1 MHDHLIRLL
10 ALFAAVLCVALAP
23 AARAQQPTPTPPPSQ
38 QDEVIRIESAL
49 MQTDVTVVDKGGA
62 LVDGLKREQFELRVD
77 KKPRQIQFFEQVK
90 AGSANEEAQLAAARG
105 GASTPT
111 VSKGAPVPLD
121 RGRTVFFYVDDSH
134 LSPGSMHFVRKMLFK
149 FLDSEMG
156 QNDEAAIMSPSGRI
170 GFLQQLTENKQVL
183 RLAAERL
190 RGRPSGVR
198 DIERP
203 PMSEYQ
209 ALQVETDRDLL
220 AYYVEQVMRQ
230 IPGISRN
237 AAEEMVLG
245 RAHQLRAEAGRITAN
260 TLQSLEGLIASSK
273 ELPGRKLIVF
283 ISDGFFLDYNADSYD
298 RLRRATAAANRA
310 GVVIY
315 TIDARGLI
323 ASLIDASSDFA
334 PDPSG
339 RLDRAMM
346 GEIMASQDGLN
357 ALARDTG
364 GRPLFNT
371 NDLSFGVTRALKE
384 TSAYYLIAWRPEEE
398 DRRGKSARVEISIVG
413 RPDLTVRLRH
423 SFASEDKPPP
433 TAKNKS
439 KTALPPV
446 KQADE
451 ELRTAVTSVYT
462 TNKIPTSL
470 IVEFLDDLTTG
481 SKTVVAMQS
490 ALDASSF
497 KLCEG
502 KPTAEVGLLGVV
514 YDVEGKV
521 AGSFHTQMTVKPT
534 STDPQA
540 ALPESV
546 SYLYQFKLKPG
557 IYQVRVA
564 ARDNATGRTGS
575 ARQWIEVPDLA
586 SGKLV
591 LGSLMLG
598 ERTAAAAR
606 VVNQANPLGQADL
619 NVQHRFS
626 RSSNLRFLTFVYNAT
641 RRNGGPTP
649 ARPIT
654 DVSASSASTG
664 ATDLAVQVHLL
675 RDNQPVVT
683 TTSRRIGV
691 FPATDLARIP
701 YAADIPLFDLLPGR
715 YVLQVTVIDRIAKSS
730 ATQRTSFVID

>member
-1 MHDHLIRLL
+1 
-10 ALFAAVLCVALAP
+10 
-23 AARAQQPTPTPPPSQ
+23 
-38 QDEVIRIESAL
+38 
-49 MQTDVTVVDKGGA
+49 MQTDVTVLDRNGA
-62 LVDGLKREQFELRVD
+62 FVEGLKREQFELRVD
-77 KKPRQIQFFEQVK
+77 KKPRQIQFFERVK

-105 GASTPT
+105 GAPT
-111 VSKGAPVPLD
+111 TTVTKAGSAPLD
-121 RGRTVFFYVDDSH
+121 RGRSVFFYVDDFH
-134 LSPGSMHFVRKMLFK
+134 LSPGSMFNVRKMLLK
-149 FLDSEMG
+149 FVDNEMG
-156 QNDEAAIMSPSGRI
+156 QNDEAAVMSPSGKI
-170 GFLQQLTENKQVL
+170 GFLQQLTDNKEVL
-183 RLAAERL
+183 RLAVERL
-190 RGRPSGVR
+190 RGRPSATR
-198 DIERP
+198 DLERP

-209 ALQVETDRDLL
+209 ALQVEIDRELL
-220 AYYVEQVMRQ
+220 AYFVEQVMRQ
-230 IPGISRN
+230 IPNIART

-245 RAHQLRAEAGRITAN
+245 RARQLRTEAGRVTAN
-260 TLQSLEGLIASSK
+260 TLQSLEGLVASSK
-273 ELPGRKLIVF
+273 ELPGRKLILF
-283 ISDGFFLDYNADSYD
+283 ISDGFFLDFNADSAD
-298 RLRRATAAANRA
+298 RLRRVTAAANKA

-323 ASLIDASSDFA
+323 ASLNDASSDA
-334 PDPSG
+334 PPDESG
-339 RLDRAMM
+339 RVDRAMM
-346 GEIMASQDGLN
+346 GEMGASQDALN

-364 GRPLFNT
+364 GRPLFNS
-371 NDLSFGVTRALKE
+371 NDLSSGFTRAIEE
-384 TSAYYLIAWRPEEE
+384 TSGYYLIAWRPEAE
-398 DRRGKSARVEISIVG
+398 DHRGKSARVDVSIVG
-413 RPDLTVRLRH
+413 RPELTVLLRQG
-423 SFASEDKPPP
+423 FASDDKSPI
-433 TAKNKS
+433 AKNKA
-439 KTALPPV
+439 KNTLPPA

-462 TNKIPTSL
+462 GNRIPTSL

-497 KLCEG
+497 TVSEG

-521 AGSFHTQMTVKPT
+521 AGSFHTQMTVKPK

-540 ALPESV
+540 ALPESAT
-546 SYLYQFKLKPG
+546 YLYEFKLKPG

-586 SGKLV
+586 SRKLV

-598 ERTAAAAR
+598 ERTAAASR
-606 VVNQANPLGQADL
+606 VVNQANPLGQAEL

-649 ARPIT
+649 ALPIT
-654 DVSASSASTG
+654 DVSASSASTN
-664 ATDLAVQVHLL
+664 AADLAVQVHLL

-683 TTSRRIGV
+683 TTSRRIEV

-701 YAADIPLFDLLPGR
+701 YAADIPLFGLPPGR
-715 YVLQVTVIDRIAKSS
+715 YVLQVTVVDRIAKSS